1 MISHITLG
9 TNDLD
14 KAIGFYDQILG
25 LIDSKQVAKTED
37 VVFYAFPGSD
47 TKLSIT
53 KPHNEKPATFGNG
66 TMLALK
72 VSSNELV
79 KEIYQL
85 AISLGSISEGKPGPR
100 NDNAYFAA
108 YFRDLDNNK
117 IAIFHRDN
125 SVSA

>member
-9 TNDLD
+9 TNDLN
-14 KAIGFYDQILG
+14 KAIEFYDQILG
-25 LIDSKQVAKTED
+25 LIGAKQVAKTEN
-37 VVFYAFPGSD
+37 VVFYAFLDSD

-53 KPHNEKPATFGNG
+53 KPHDGNHATFGNG

-72 VSSNELV
+72 VSSNEIV

-85 AISLGSISEGKPGPR
+85 AISLGSTSEGEPGPR
-100 NDNAYFAA
+100 NNNAYFAA
-108 YFRDLDNNK
+108 YIRDLDNNK

-125 SVSA
+125 SASA